1 MSMRIDR
8 IGGATYS
15 GGAEWGCAVRPAS
28 LEKGLGLQGGPGLTV
43 TKPNASLLSG
53 AVGLEAE
60 PTRDDELT
68 PILSRY
74 SYPPPPMPEGLK
86 G

>member
-1 MSMRIDR
+1 MSMRINR
-8 IGGATYS
+8 VGGTTYS
-15 GGAEWGCAVRPAS
+15 EGAEWGRSIPPAS
-28 LEKGLGLQGGPGLTV
+28 LEKGLGFQGGPGLTV
-43 TKPNASLLSG
+43 TQPSASLSSA

-60 PTRDDELT
+60 PTRNDGLA

-74 SYPPPPMPEGLK
+74 SYPPPPLPEGLK